1 MEGKRLE
8 MLMKLSYVSK
18 EGWISDKKKDNDDED
33 ERRRKGK
40 DERNKVE
47 RKDRRMD
54 SGKKMKRR
62 EGMCFAGEE
71 FDAVRSRHSKRE
83 GGGTSAR
90 WRWRVGCLAPDCPRR
105 GASYDK
111 ADRLIHHLT
120 RQPSCANFW
129 RKKIGSRL
137 DDVLRPK

>member
-1 MEGKRLE
+1 MESKSLE
-8 MLMKLSYVSK
+8 MLMKLKYSSNEGWVTGNKQDNDEQEEKRMKRK
-18 EGWISDKKKDNDDED
+18 EG
-33 ERRRKGK
+33 
-40 DERNKVE
+40 RNKIARSE
-47 RKDRRMD
+47 GRTDRA
-54 SGKKMKRR
+54 KKLKRR

-129 RKKIGSRL
+129 REKIGSRL
-137 DDVLRPK
+137 DDVLRRK